1 VSRPWQ
7 TNRSCKCVPGTAR
20 RTIRPPLTHGGR
32 TVAAPPSRDSLPQN
46 VCVVSPSQMRFP
58 NPRRA
63 NARRSCSSVS
73 SSPNSARFSP
83 DRARF
88 IDPRRADARRSWRNC
103 VCVSQKSQFPTNA
116 RATRYQSGGRKP
128 PVLRQRLCSGNAK
141 SPAGVHS
148 CNTGAGGRKPP
159 VECAPQAN
167 SQPGNSTHCSSRCG
181 LLPTCDPRRANA
193 RRSCGRAC
201 VHRRWCYMQ
210 RISVVHPGAVG
221 VSRPWQTN
229 RSCKCV
235 VGTARRTYDQP

>member
-7 TNRSCKCVPGTAR
+7 TNRSCKCVVGTAR
-20 RTIRPPLTHGGR
+20 RTIRPTLTHGGL
-32 TVAAPPSRDSLPQN
+32 TVAAPSSRDSLPQN

-128 PVLRQRLCSGNAK
+128 LVLRQRLCSGNAK

-148 CNTGAGGRKPP
+148 CNTRAGGVSPP
-159 VECAPQAN
+159 V
-167 SQPGNSTHCSSRCG
+167 
-181 LLPTCDPRRANA
+181 
-193 RRSCGRAC
+193 
-201 VHRRWCYMQ
+201 
-210 RISVVHPGAVG
+210 VG
-221 VSRPWQTN
+221 
-229 RSCKCV
+229 
-235 VGTARRTYDQP
+235 